1 MAGVR
6 GQQAGLRNLSEAEAV
21 ICRPFRDNHSRA
33 KAQTCHRGR
42 TTRHMEVGLFGIKLP
57 NALFAI
63 DPLGRTVVEGLSVPA
78 LRKSLEPTPCDRDW
92 KQFRL
97 IETLMSSVLGAR
109 LAIGKTSAPREFSFC
124 QTRSVTQSFRW
135 TVDRGGQQSLVSKVA
150 SQSAQVAELD
160 PR

>member
-1 MAGVR
+1 MS
-6 GQQAGLRNLSEAEAV
+6 GQDQA
-21 ICRPFRDNHSRA
+21 
-33 KAQTCHRGR
+33 
-42 TTRHMEVGLFGIKLP
+42 TRVGP
-57 NALFAI
+57 RRWRSSVWCI
-63 DPLGRTVVEGLSVPA
+63 DQVVEGLSVPA

-150 SQSAQVAELD
+150 SQSAQVAEL
-160 PR
+160 